1 MLSLVSPAGIR
12 FYCWNSIWTINSQK
26 LLISMLLGHFR
37 TSSNVSITSSVVWFQ
52 VDNIDRVSVCGYLFF
67 KCCQCQPNKLA
78 LRNISISFN
87 VRAVLV
93 EKKMNTYIFIC
104 VHFHSNHQ
112 FQEMLIYPSKW
123 MNLLHNTL
131 KVFCVYILY
140 LIKCF

>member
-12 FYCWNSIWTINSQK
+12 FHCWNSIWTINFQK

-87 VRAVLV
+87 VSTVLV
-93 EKKMNTYIFIC
+93 EKKWIHTFSFAYISIPTI
-104 VHFHSNHQ
+104 N
-112 FQEMLIYPSKW
+112 SKKCLSTHPNGW
-123 MNLLHNTL
+123 TFFTNTL